1 MTKKVVVDET
11 IIKCIYCG
19 EGICISGPN
28 HADLDWYGHDLVT
41 LRNVALCTNCK
52 QITNAGTVV
61 EVSTTTRIYYAG
73 QAYTVK
79 EIAQKFVLV
88 VKSAVD
94 LALHDK
100 ASFSADKPTI
110 VLTGTDQQKIKS
122 ALRIKI
128 IQEKQS
134 SAKSKPGSTEVG
146 SINIIGGASGG
157 FYIGN
162 NNSLTISQNGID
174 LTVAVFGNNILIQ
187 DSP

>member
-1 MTKKVVVDET
+1 MTKKIVDET

-28 HADLDWYGHDLVT
+28 HANLDWFSHDLVT
-41 LRNVALCTNCK
+41 LHKEALCTNCK
-52 QITNAGTVV
+52 QTTNADTVV
-61 EVSTTTRIYYAG
+61 EVSTTTRIYYARN
-73 QAYTVK
+73 AYTIT

-88 VKSAVD
+88 VKSALD

-100 ASFSADKPTI
+100 ANFSADKPTI

-134 SAKSKPGSTEVG
+134 STKSKSGSTAVG
-146 SINIIGGASGG
+146 SIALGSVSSPGG

-162 NNSLTISQNGID
+162 NNSLTISKNGIG
-174 LTVAVFGNNILIQ
+174 LTIAVFGSNILIQ